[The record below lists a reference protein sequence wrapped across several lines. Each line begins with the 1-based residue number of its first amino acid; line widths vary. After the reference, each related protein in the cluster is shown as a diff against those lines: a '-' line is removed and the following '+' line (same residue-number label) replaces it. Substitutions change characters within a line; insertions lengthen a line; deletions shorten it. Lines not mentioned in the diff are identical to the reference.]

1 MNKNIAVMLLNISD
15 SNGTERASCNLSNIL
30 AEKGFSVHIISM
42 SSHEGDKPAF
52 PLNESVR
59 IYHTGLASRGNAK
72 RIFAYLKCIYAVRKY
87 CRKNNIDVIIG
98 TGHQINTIMYF
109 TGRRMKKIA
118 CEHLNYQAC
127 PKISALIRK
136 MIYPRLNAVVTLTN
150 GDAENYRSFMAAMKV
165 HVIPNSLSFPAE
177 KQSDTKTKRIIAVG
191 RLTEQKNFPALIE
204 AAVRVKK
211 ECPDWRIDIFGS
223 GEDGEKLLSLIRAGS
238 LDDYVRIHSP
248 VKDIKSEY
256 ISSGMLAVSSIYE
269 GFHLGILEA
278 EACGLP
284 VVSFDCNYGPADLIH
299 DGVNGFLVDV
309 GDVKGL
315 AEKII
320 MLAKDDV
327 LRAKMSRESFINA
340 KNYEPEK
347 IAEKWLDL
355 IENI

>member
-1 MNKNIAVMLLNISD
+1 MTA
-15 SNGTERASCNLSNIL
+15 
-30 AEKGFSVHIISM
+30 
-42 SSHEGDKPAF
+42 
-52 PLNESVR
+52 
-59 IYHTGLASRGNAK
+59 
-72 RIFAYLKCIYAVRKY
+72 
-87 CRKNNIDVIIG
+87 
-98 TGHQINTIMYF
+98 
-109 TGRRMKKIA
+109 
-118 CEHLNYQAC
+118 
-127 PKISALIRK
+127 
-136 MIYPRLNAVVTLTN
+136 
-150 GDAENYRSFMAAMKV
+150 
-165 HVIPNSLSFPAE
+165 
-177 KQSDTKTKRIIAVG
+177 
-191 RLTEQKNFPALIE
+191 QKNFPALIE
-204 AAVRVKK
+204 AAASVKN

-223 GEDGEKLLSLIRAGS
+223 GEDKEKLLSLIRAES
-238 LDDYVRIHSP
+238 LEDYVRIHSP
-248 VKDIKSEY
+248 VKDIKNEY

-269 GFHLGILEA
+269 GLPMAIIEA

-327 LRAKMSRESFINA
+327 LRAKMGNESFINA